1 MRDYPHRPLPFSEV
15 ALTDGFW
22 RARQET
28 NRRVTLR
35 VNLDKCAET
44 GRIDNF
50 RKAAG
55 ELPGAHEGIQFN
67 DSDVFKVIEGVAL
80 DLQLRPDPAL
90 QAEVET
96 IISHVA
102 AAQEPDG
109 YLYTAR
115 TIDPAHPHE
124 HAGSER
130 WSWLAVNHELYNL
143 GHMYEAAVAWTG
155 ATGSESLLDVARR
168 SFELIDATFGP
179 DALREVPG
187 HQEIELGLVKL
198 FRLTGEQRFLDQA
211 RFFLD
216 ERGHANGRELQ
227 TNYGIPGYMQDH
239 LPLREQRE
247 AVGHAVRAT
256 YMYAAMTD
264 LAALDGDEE
273 MAEAS
278 RALWRNVSGRK
289 LALTGGIGA
298 RHHGE
303 AFGDDYELPNQ
314 SAYNETCAA
323 IGNIFWNQ
331 RLFQLDGDARYLD
344 VLERTLYNGFLAG
357 IDLAGDRFFYVNP
370 LAADGVTDFNRDD
383 SLERQPWFSCSCC
396 PTNVIRLLPTL
407 GGMVYAQRDDQL
419 YVNLFISNAARA
431 TIAGVPLDL
440 QLDTSWPWAGN
451 LRLRLNPERPLRF
464 TLKLRVPGPLLGQ
477 PVPGDLYRYLDE
489 RPACLQLR
497 VNGAAQAADVQ
508 DGYLSLTRDWQ
519 PGDAVE
525 LDIELPVRRV
535 VAHPEV
541 ADLAGRVALERG
553 PLVYAAEGIDNDGRA
568 LDLVL
573 PDDLELRPEAR
584 PELTGGVTLLRGA
597 GFSAI
602 PYYAWGHRGV
612 GEMNVWFER
621 AAAQNGLLTP

>member
-1 MRDYPHRPLPFSEV
+1 M
-15 ALTDGFW
+15 ADGFW
-22 RARQET
+22 RTRQET

-80 DLQLRPDPAL
+80 DLQLQPDPAL

-96 IISHVA
+96 IIGHVA

-115 TIDPAHPHE
+115 TIDPDNPHE
-124 HAGSER
+124 FAGSER

-143 GHMYEAAVAWTG
+143 GHLYEAAVAWTG

-198 FRLTGEQRFLDQA
+198 FRLTGEKRFLDQA

-216 ERGHANGRELQ
+216 ERGHARGRELQ
-227 TNYGIPGYMQDH
+227 GNYGIPGYMQDH
-239 LPLREQRE
+239 LPVREQRE

-264 LAALDGDEE
+264 LAALDGDGS
-273 MAEAS
+273 MAGAS

-396 PTNVIRLLPTL
+396 PTNVIRLLPVL

-431 TIAGVPLDL
+431 TIAGVPVGL
-440 QLDTSWPWAGN
+440 QLDTSWPWAGD
-451 LRLRLNPERPLRF
+451 LRLRVEPERALRF
-464 TLKLRVPGPLLGQ
+464 TLKLRVPGPLLGK
-477 PVPGDLYRYLDE
+477 PVPGDLYRYLDD
-489 RPACLQLR
+489 RPAGLQLR
-497 VNGAAQAADVQ
+497 VNGAAQTADLQ

-519 PGDAVE
+519 HGDAVE
-525 LDIELPVRRV
+525 MDMELPIRRV

-573 PDDLELRPEAR
+573 PDDLELQPEAR
-584 PELTGGVTLLRGA
+584 PELAGGVTLLRGA

-621 AAAQNGLLTP
+621 AAAQNGRLDR